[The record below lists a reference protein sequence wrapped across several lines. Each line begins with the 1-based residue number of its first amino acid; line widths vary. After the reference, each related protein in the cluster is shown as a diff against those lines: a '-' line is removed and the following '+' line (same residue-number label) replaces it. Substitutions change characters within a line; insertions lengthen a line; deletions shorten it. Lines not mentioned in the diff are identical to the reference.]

1 METKISNPDFAA
13 RFMAASIQE
22 LVDIFNQ
29 SVGNRGWTS
38 MRAVHDQIL
47 IEEIIRRG
55 IDVSAIHEGNTT
67 DFTRKVVYDESQ
79 RKLLI
84 AQDK

>member
-13 RFMAASIQE
+13 RFKAASIQE
-22 LVDIFNQ
+22 LVDIFNE

-47 IEEIIRRG
+47 IDEIIRRG
-55 IDVSAIHEGNTT
+55 IDVSAIHKGNTT
-67 DFTRKVVYDESQ
+67 NFSRKVVYDETQ
-79 RKLLI
+79 QKLLI
-84 AQDK
+84 AEDK